1 MRRKIMERVNELSE
15 QLLLH
20 YAAPD
25 NNLVVQVMQLDAS
38 TIPSV
43 SEEDLSRYIIVLGQ
57 YLVMLQ
63 HNINLIA
70 VEYMLVSKTYDHR
83 LMIKI
88 LREDWPSSI
97 KTDKVKRAF
106 IIDKYEDIS
115 NLRSEVMM
123 SESEKLML
131 QDMNKAVESL
141 LNALKKEKSTRNSPT
156 QEY

>member
-1 MRRKIMERVNELSE
+1 MERVNELSE

-25 NNLVVQVMQLDAS
+25 NNLVIQVMQLDAS
-38 TIPSV
+38 SFPSV

-63 HNINLIA
+63 HNVNLKA
-70 VEYMLVSKTYDHR
+70 VEYMLVSKTYEHK

-88 LREDWPSSI
+88 MREKWPSDI
-97 KTDKVKRAF
+97 KTDKVKKAF
-106 IIDKYEDIS
+106 VIDKYPEL
-115 NLRSEVMM
+115 NEMM
-123 SESEKLML
+123 GEAMLAESEKIML

-141 LNALKKEKSTRNSPT
+141 LNALKKEKSTRSMNVP
-156 QEY
+156 EY